1 MDLSI
6 VLGGRD
12 DNYGENFIER
22 LQQAVSTNLDLLD
35 KSGLDYEMI
44 VVDFNPIDD
53 QYLHDNSILKESLSH
68 KRVKNIIVDNSVI
81 CEEELSPKMYYEYF
95 AKNAGCRVSSGEFIF
110 VTNSDILL
118 TEDLIDKIKVELN
131 NDDRNNYYYRVRYRG
146 DISLNDTPSPTPRI
160 IPNGDVLTGPLNGWG
175 DPEQVLDLYENLK
188 YHGLLQQDPII
199 GLWSGDASMFSK
211 EVMFKVATGYNEGE
225 VTHRGNLHQSDMDS
239 EILWNLRAKGKEL
252 RLIEAPYFH
261 IYHGDRPPRDTTHSR
276 LKYTNKDDWGF
287 VDYNNIDINDNT
299 VLIYG
304 KEATLE
310 YDE

>member
-1 MDLSI
+1 M
-6 VLGGRD
+6 VLPLALFHPKD
-12 DNYGENFIER
+12 VFQHCYKNVHY
-22 LQQAVSTNLDLLD
+22 VLDHNDTLRYAKL
-35 KSGLDYEMI
+35 GVTAPPVAFE
-44 VVDFNPIDD
+44 
-53 QYLHDNSILKESLSH
+53 
-68 KRVKNIIVDNSVI
+68 KNILIV
-81 CEEELSPKMYYEYF
+81 E
-95 AKNAGCRVSSGEFIF
+95 
-110 VTNSDILL
+110 
-118 TEDLIDKIKVELN
+118 
-131 NDDRNNYYYRVRYRG
+131 VRYRG

-211 EVMFKVATGYNEGE
+211 EVMFKVATGYIEGE

-276 LKYTNKDDWGF
+276 LKYTYQYLKN
-287 VDYNNIDINDNT
+287 
-299 VLIYG
+299 
-304 KEATLE
+304 
-310 YDE
+310 

>member
-1 MDLSI
+1 M
-6 VLGGRD
+6 
-12 DNYGENFIER
+12 
-22 LQQAVSTNLDLLD
+22 
-35 KSGLDYEMI
+35 
-44 VVDFNPIDD
+44 
-53 QYLHDNSILKESLSH
+53 
-68 KRVKNIIVDNSVI
+68 
-81 CEEELSPKMYYEYF
+81 
-95 AKNAGCRVSSGEFIF
+95 
-110 VTNSDILL
+110 
-118 TEDLIDKIKVELN
+118 
-131 NDDRNNYYYRVRYRG
+131 
-146 DISLNDTPSPTPRI
+146 
-160 IPNGDVLTGPLNGWG
+160 
-175 DPEQVLDLYENLK
+175 
-188 YHGLLQQDPII
+188 LQQDPII

-287 VDYNNIDINDNT
+287 VEYNNIDINDNT